1 MRMQY
6 ESEIGTSLSLSRAE
20 VLQLLGKK
28 TAPVPVKPTPV
39 AAGSRSSLQ
48 VPEGEARVLSALLT
62 EWPESS
68 ALTGRLPPEIF
79 SHPVVKE
86 VLMALKAIGGQP
98 ATLDFSE
105 FTSHLG
111 PDAGPLAAELLL
123 QAGNSRAEKPG
134 ESGDT
139 SEDTSEVKNRLSRI
153 HIPLLQLKIRFL
165 EESARGLQPEIQ
177 NAAAAG
183 DVEGR
188 EAAYR
193 RKQALVEEIRRLKA
207 ELKAEN
213 ASRT

>member
-1 MRMQY
+1 MCSRHF
-6 ESEIGTSLSLSRAE
+6 SLNGPRA
-20 VLQLLGKK
+20 QRWQ
-28 TAPVPVKPTPV
+28 A
-39 AAGSRSSLQ
+39 
-48 VPEGEARVLSALLT
+48 
-62 EWPESS
+62 
-68 ALTGRLPPEIF
+68 RLPPEIF
-79 SHPVVKE
+79 SHPVAKE
-86 VLMALKAIGGQP
+86 ILIALKAIKGEP

-111 PDAGPLAAELLL
+111 ADAGPLAAELLL
-123 QAGNSRAEKPG
+123 QPGNSRAETPG
-134 ESGDT
+134 ESGDK
-139 SEDTSEVKNRLSRI
+139 SGLSRI

-165 EESARGLQPEIQ
+165 EDSAKGLQPEIQ

-183 DVEGR
+183 NVEGR